1 MRVVSLNTGRNESD
15 FFGRVDAMA
24 RGLISLNPDVVFL
37 QEVLSVPGERI
48 DASLEFA
55 RRLGMHHEHQAQR
68 LKPRVLYGD
77 RVSSTSG
84 LTVLSRV
91 PAQSLSSVVLPT
103 VPEDG
108 ERVSQVV
115 SLDFPTMPLLL
126 VNVHLTFL
134 PGPEGD
140 KLRTEQIR
148 LTIDEA
154 ERELGGPVRTVIV
167 AGDFN
172 AAPGDAAF
180 DSLASDRRFDFGPD
194 PLDDLPATYLGGLVQ
209 TSRTGRL
216 AIDHIAVYHPLG
228 TPSLRIARR
237 FLALTEPD
245 AESRMMPSDHA
256 AVVADLVEI

>member
-15 FFGRVDAMA
+15 FFRRMDAMA
-24 RGLISLNPDVVFL
+24 RGLVSLNPDVVFL

-91 PAQSLSSVVLPT
+91 PARSLSSVVLPT

-115 SLDFPTMPLLL
+115 SLDLQTPSLLL

-140 KLRTEQIR
+140 KLRMEQIR

-154 ERELGGPVRTVIV
+154 ERGGPARTVIV

-180 DSLASDRRFDFGPD
+180 DSLASDRRFDFGPG
-194 PLDDLPATYLGGLVQ
+194 PLDDLPPTYLGGLVRA
-209 TSRTGRL
+209 SRTGGL

-228 TPSLRIARR
+228 TPSLRIAGR

-245 AESRMMPSDHA
+245 VNSGVMPSDHA